1 MINNRKYVKEY
12 KGYTILEELNYKNET
27 TFYSIAPGKVGKDLV
42 NAISVKYSYFN
53 SIQEAEDFIDN
64 LLEEEKGK

>member
-1 MINNRKYVKEY
+1 MINNRKYVKDY

-27 TFYSIAPGKVGKDLV
+27 TFYSIAPGKLGKDLV

-53 SIQEAEDFIDN
+53 SIQEAEEFIET
-64 LLEEEKGK
+64 LLEEKGK

>member
-1 MINNRKYVKEY
+1 MINNRNYVKDY
-12 KGYTILEELNYKNET
+12 KGYTILEELNYKNEVVN
-27 TFYSIAPGKVGKDLV
+27 YSIAPGKVAKDLV
-42 NAISVKYSYFN
+42 NAIKVKYSYFT